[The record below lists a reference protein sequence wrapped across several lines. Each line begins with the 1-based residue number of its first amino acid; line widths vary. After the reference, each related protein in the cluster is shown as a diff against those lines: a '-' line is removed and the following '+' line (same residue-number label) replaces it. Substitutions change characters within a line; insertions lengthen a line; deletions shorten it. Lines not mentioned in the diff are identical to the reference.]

1 MYDKNSVNKCLIIG
15 NVGQQPE
22 TKVSQ
27 NNTQIANFSIATQ
40 TQAKDKEAKTEWH
53 RVTAFGKLAEIV
65 ENYVQKG
72 SQVYVEGRLQT
83 DKFQDKEG
91 NDKQVTKIIA
101 NQIQLLGGKGSSKG
115 SSDGAQKSEP
125 EPDRI
130 PDDEGDDQSLPF

>member
-1 MYDKNSVNKCLIIG
+1 MYDKNSINRVMLIG
-15 NVGQQPE
+15 NCGQDPE
-22 TKVSQ
+22 TKFSQ

-40 TQAKDKEAKTEWH
+40 TQSKDKEARTEWH

-91 NDKQVTKIIA
+91 NDKQVTKVIA
-101 NQIQLLGGKGSSKG
+101 SQLQLLGGKGSSGG
-115 SSDGAQKSEP
+115 SSQGTQKSEP

-130 PDDEGDDQSLPF
+130 PDDENDQSLPF